1 MKSCTVVCGYK
12 PNIKEIIGDV
22 IGVDKGCLYLIEKG
36 INIKLALGDFDSVNE
51 QQYGLIKTK
60 SENLI
65 KLDPVKDDT
74 DLEHCL
80 KYLETNR
87 YRNVNIYGALGGR
100 LDHEMIN
107 IKLCYLSKMN
117 IKLIDDSQIIYKLE
131 KGIHY
136 IQKNNYQYLS
146 LICFDK
152 ALINLTGVKY
162 PISYKEIDF
171 DDLYT
176 TSNEINEQSA
186 KLEVL
191 SGRVLVIQCRD

>member
-80 KYLETNR
+80 
-87 YRNVNIYGALGGR
+87 
-100 LDHEMIN
+100 
-107 IKLCYLSKMN
+107 
-117 IKLIDDSQIIYKLE
+117 
-131 KGIHY
+131 
-136 IQKNNYQYLS
+136 
-146 LICFDK
+146 
-152 ALINLTGVKY
+152 
-162 PISYKEIDF
+162 
-171 DDLYT
+171 
-176 TSNEINEQSA
+176 
-186 KLEVL
+186 
-191 SGRVLVIQCRD
+191 